1 MNRPQT
7 QRLASNGS
15 PGFFSRDD
23 QSEADKR
30 FLKENIK
37 AAASHLS
44 ALLGL
49 WRSDL
54 DRRT

>member
-37 AAASHLS
+37 AAAPHLS